1 MRLLHRA
8 WLLKVQ
14 QAGLICIGLVSGLVR
29 GAQANGA
36 VLKI

>member
-1 MRLLHRA
+1 MRLLNRA

-14 QAGLICIGLVSGLVR
+14 QAGLVCIRLIRSLVR